1 MYRAGILTV
10 SDLGSRG
17 EREDTSGMALQE
29 MVEGLGWTV
38 ERYEIVPDERD
49 IISERLRTWSDEEE
63 LQIII
68 TTGGTGFSERD
79 VTPEATLDVL
89 HKEAPG
95 IPEAMRLDG
104 LAKTPMAI
112 LSRGVSG
119 IRHRTLI
126 VNLPGSRK
134 GAVESLEAVIQALP
148 HAIDVIMGKPGH

>member
-17 EREDTSGMALQE
+17 EREDTSGKALQE